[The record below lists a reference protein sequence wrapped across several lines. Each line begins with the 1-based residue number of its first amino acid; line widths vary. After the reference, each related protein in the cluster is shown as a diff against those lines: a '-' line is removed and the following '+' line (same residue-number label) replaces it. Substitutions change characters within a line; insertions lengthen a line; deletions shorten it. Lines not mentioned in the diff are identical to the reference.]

1 MKNSD
6 HSKKTLQR
14 LELKFKALALQK
26 KDYCLISRD
35 FIEETLKNLYYL
47 KQYQKNLINK
57 EEVHDNL
64 KNEMQ
69 ILQNKIQNQED
80 LLKTID
86 FSYID
91 KINDL
96 KYTIAN
102 LNEEKKKNEQIYID
116 KIQILQDE
124 NEKLRS
130 DLLNINEAIAAK
142 RSEIQECQ
150 NQKKCLEERLKEFEN
165 TRDYTQLN
173 PNKTDIPWIDL
184 SIQKKLTLI
193 LKSSIGDLLLL
204 FLKPK
209 DIFSLSLIDKTTFQW
224 FSFHGKQYLFTLK
237 FSEKKWRSQFEDLKH
252 KMDYFKRTTNK
263 IPDEFMKSAII
274 RFVCQK
280 EKIGNYMPAILH
292 EAQKLVFLPNDEEP
306 EKLKKSK
313 PNTSSLKIE
322 KPSNQALDS
331 MNNLIAKLFPNMG
344 SFLKIDLFQAVGIE
358 TKEMV
363 AKAFE
368 KASEISYN
376 LKEKFPEF
384 SEIFC
389 KSFAKLL
396 VFSAFLLQDSKVIFF
411 FDC

>member
-1 MKNSD
+1 MKNFE

-14 LELKFKALALQK
+14 LELKFKALVLQK

-35 FIEETLKNLYYL
+35 FVEETLKNLYYL
-47 KQYQKNLINK
+47 KRYHKNFVNK
-57 EEVHDNL
+57 EENHDIL

-69 ILQNKIQNQED
+69 ILQNKLQNQET

-96 KYTIAN
+96 KTTIAN
-102 LNEEKKKNEQIYID
+102 LNEENKKIGQNYLD
-116 KIQILQDE
+116 KIQDLQNE

-130 DLLNINEAIAAK
+130 ELLNINEVITTI
-142 RSEIQECQ
+142 RSEIYECQ
-150 NQKKCLEERLKEFEN
+150 NQKKYLEERLKEFES
-165 TRDYTQLN
+165 TRDYTKFN
-173 PNKTDIPWIDL
+173 PNKADFPWIDL

-193 LKSSIGDLLLL
+193 LKSSIGDLLFL
-204 FLKPK
+204 FLRPK

-237 FSEKKWRSQFEDLKH
+237 FSEKKWRSQFDDLKH

-313 PNTSSLKIE
+313 PKTSLKVE
-322 KPSNQALDS
+322 KPSNQTMDS
-331 MNNLIAKLFPNMG
+331 MNNLVAKLFPNMG
-344 SFLKIDLFQAVGIE
+344 AFLKIDLFQAVGIE

-368 KASEISYN
+368 KSSEISHN

-411 FDC
+411 